1 MANYEL
7 VTIKKGT
14 IKTVDSFINTFNSIG
29 ANMKALSVSAYA
41 FLTSEDKELKK
52 DFQIRVMDELGM
64 TKATLSYLKTAGW
77 LYTLDDRFSNFAYT
91 NVIYFK
97 KAINY
102 FTEKNE
108 VDININTDILLTTM
122 FKDLAKLHNS
132 TLTEGYVEAL
142 ASISQKELNNLIN
155 KYVSEEVEP
164 EVVEEVEPEAIEEPT
179 EETTEEFDENEEL
192 ATFYNIIDDDFT
204 KMVELALGVNEKTS
218 KAEMFDRIKEIAGIL
233 LSYAQ

>member
-29 ANMKALSVSAYA
+29 ANMKALSVSAFA

-52 DFQIRVMDELGM
+52 NFQIRVMDELGM

-77 LYTLDDRFSNFAYT
+77 LYTLDDRFSSFAYT

-108 VDININTDILLTTM
+108 VEANETTLGTM
-122 FKDLAKLHNS
+122 FKEIALLSNSRLVDEDDNYVSYLAGL
-132 TLTEGYVEAL
+132 
-142 ASISQKELNNLIN
+142 SQKELNNLIN

-164 EVVEEVEPEAIEEPT
+164 EVVEEVEPEAT
-179 EETTEEFDENEEL
+179 EEVTEDTTDDFEGEEEQ
-192 ATFYNIIDDDFT
+192 ATFYNIIDDDFA
-204 KMVELALGVNEKTS
+204 KMVELVLGVNEKTS

-233 LSYAQ
+233 ATYEQ

>member
-29 ANMKALSVSAYA
+29 ANMKALSVSAFA

-77 LYTLDDRFSNFAYT
+77 LYTLDDRFSIFAYT

-108 VDININTDILLTTM
+108 VEANETTLGKM
-122 FKDLAKLHNS
+122 FEDLAKLHNS

-142 ASISQKELNNLIN
+142 ADLSQKELNNLIN

-164 EVVEEVEPEAIEEPT
+164 EFIEEVEPEAT
-179 EETTEEFDENEEL
+179 EEVTEDTTDDFEEEL
-192 ATFYNIIDDDFT
+192 QATFYNIIDDDFA
-204 KMVELALGVNEKTS
+204 KMVELVLGVNEKTS

-233 LSYAQ
+233 ATYEQ

>member
-29 ANMKALSVSAYA
+29 ANMKALSVSAFA

-108 VDININTDILLTTM
+108 VEANETTLSKM
-122 FKDLAKLHNS
+122 FEDLAKLHNS
-132 TLTEGYVEAL
+132 RLTEGYVEAL
-142 ASISQKELNNLIN
+142 ASLSQKELNNLIN

-164 EVVEEVEPEAIEEPT
+164 EVVEEVEPEAT
-179 EETTEEFDENEEL
+179 EEVTEDTTDEFEGEEEQ
-192 ATFYNIIDDDFT
+192 ATFYNIIDDDFA
-204 KMVELALGVNEKTS
+204 KMVELILGVNEKTS
-218 KAEMFDRIKEIAGIL
+218 KAEMLDRIKEIARIL
-233 LSYAQ
+233 ATYEQ

>member
-52 DFQIRVMDELGM
+52 NFQIRVMDELGM

-108 VDININTDILLTTM
+108 VEANETTLSKM
-122 FKDLAKLHNS
+122 FEDLAKLHNS

-142 ASISQKELNNLIN
+142 ADLSQKELNNLIN

-164 EVVEEVEPEAIEEPT
+164 EVVEEIEPETNKEPT
-179 EETTEEFDENEEL
+179 EDTTEEFDESEPQ
-192 ATFYNIIDDDFT
+192 ATFYNIIDDDFA
-204 KMVELALGVNEKTS
+204 KMVELVLGVNEKTS
-218 KAEMFDRIKEIAGIL
+218 KAEMFDRIKEISGIL
-233 LSYAQ
+233 ATYEQ

>member
-29 ANMKALSVSAYA
+29 ANMKALSVSAFA

-108 VDININTDILLTTM
+108 VEANETTLSKM
-122 FKDLAKLHNS
+122 FEDLAKLHNS
-132 TLTEGYVEAL
+132 TLTEGYVVAL
-142 ASISQKELNNLIN
+142 ASLSQKELNNLIN

-164 EVVEEVEPEAIEEPT
+164 EVVEEVEPEAT
-179 EETTEEFDENEEL
+179 EDTTDEFDETEEQ

-204 KMVELALGVNEKTS
+204 KMVELVLGVNEKTS
-218 KAEMFDRIKEIAGIL
+218 KAEMFDRIKEIAKIL
-233 LSYAQ
+233 ATYEQ

>member
-108 VDININTDILLTTM
+108 VEANETTLSKM
-122 FKDLAKLHNS
+122 FEDLAKLHNS

-142 ASISQKELNNLIN
+142 ADLSQKELNNLIN

-164 EVVEEVEPEAIEEPT
+164 EVIEEVEPEATEEVVEDTTDDFEEEPQ
-179 EETTEEFDENEEL
+179 

-204 KMVELALGVNEKTS
+204 KMVELVLGVNEKTS

-233 LSYAQ
+233 ATYEQ